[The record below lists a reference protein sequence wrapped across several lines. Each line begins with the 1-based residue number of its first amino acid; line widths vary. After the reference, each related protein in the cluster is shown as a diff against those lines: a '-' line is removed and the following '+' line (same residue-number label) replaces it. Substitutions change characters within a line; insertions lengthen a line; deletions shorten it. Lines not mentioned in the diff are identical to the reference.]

1 MSIVERFACAQGD
14 HDWVPVPMDEHGV
27 ELMEWGCI
35 TCGEP
40 APDELQTELD
50 ADYPEALE

>member
-27 ELMEWGCI
+27 EWMEWECI
-35 TCGEP
+35 VCREA
-40 APDELQTELD
+40 APDELQTDLD
-50 ADYPEALE
+50 ADYPEELE